1 MLSLVVNTYNN
12 ADVIGDCIRSAQ
24 PYVEDVVVCDMHSTD
39 DTVAIAQAL
48 GARIVYHPK
57 APSAE
62 PARKTVIGAA
72 TEDWV
77 LVLDADERLTPR
89 LGEKLRELIAAG
101 RHDALNLWSR
111 NWYYGGFME
120 HGGFYYQQMR
130 CFRRDLFFA
139 TLDASED
146 RAHSGFGR
154 VTEGATSRLDLPKE
168 FYYDHL
174 AYPSIEKYVAR
185 TLAYYPLIESQYD
198 HEHGV
203 RFSKWKMLV
212 DPVKTFLN
220 KYVREQG
227 YRDGTRGLITCVM
240 YAHYVFLKQAHLWY
254 FETVPPAERQT
265 NPKPANASA
274 LAS

>member
-39 DTVAIAQAL
+39 DTVAIAQSL

-62 PARKTVIGAA
+62 PARKTVIEAA
-72 TEDWV
+72 SEAWV

-89 LGEKLRELIAAG
+89 LGEKLRELLATG
-101 RHDALNLWSR
+101 QYDAINLWSR
-111 NWYYGGFME
+111 NWYYGGYME

-130 CFRRDLFFA
+130 CFRRTLFLA
-139 TLDASED
+139 THDPSED

-154 VTEGATSRLDLPKE
+154 VTAKARARLDLPKE
-168 FYYDHL
+168 YYYDHL
-174 AYPSIEKYVAR
+174 AYPTIEKYVAR

-198 HEHGV
+198 HEQGV
-203 RFSKWKMLV
+203 RFSSRRMVL
-212 DPVKTFLN
+212 DPIKSFFR
-220 KYVREQG
+220 KYILEKG
-227 YRDGTRGLITCVM
+227 YRDGTRGLITCVL
-240 YAHYVFLKQAHLWY
+240 YAHYIFLKQAHLWY
-254 FETVPPAERQT
+254 LETVPPSERQQL
-265 NPKPANASA
+265 PKPANATE
-274 LAS
+274 LAK